1 MPILF
6 AYVPW
11 IVLVLAII
19 AVLASG
25 YVKAPPDMAYII
37 SGLHKK
43 PRILIGKAGIK
54 IPFLERLDKL
64 SLGAIQIDVKTGSAV
79 PTAEYINVKV
89 DSTVSV
95 RVGRD
100 PESIALAAQNFLN
113 VSRDQIAH
121 KINDL
126 LEGNIREIVGQMR
139 LTEMVGDRKLFSEK
153 VQANAVPDLRAYGLE
168 LITFNVQNFIDDNDV
183 ITNLG
188 IDNVEQIRK
197 GAAIAK
203 SNAQREIAIAEAANA
218 KQANDAKVQAQEEIA
233 KRNNDLA
240 IKQARLQKE
249 ADQERAQAEA
259 AKGIEA
265 ENQRKLKEVAET
277 DANIARAQREAE
289 LKQKQIELKEYE
301 LDAIVRKQADADK
314 YQAEQ
319 VAAANLIA
327 RQRKAEAER
336 YEQEQAAQA
345 RMKAAEAE
353 KFTKEQEAAGFL
365 AAGEAEAQAIRAR
378 NLAEAEGIRA
388 RALAEAEGIRA
399 KALAEAEGI
408 DKKAEAMRK
417 YGEAAIIEMIVG
429 ALPEIA
435 KNVAEPLSKVD
446 KITMYG
452 EGNSAKLIGDIVNGT
467 SQITEGM
474 TQGLGLDLRALL
486 AGALGGKLAAGIAAP
501 EAPAEPAEE

>member
-1 MPILF
+1 MPIIF
-6 AYVPW
+6 AYLPW
-11 IVLVLAII
+11 IVLAVAII
-19 AVLASG
+19 AILASG

-95 RVGRD
+95 RVGRE
-100 PESIALAAQNFLN
+100 PEMISLAAQNFLN

-168 LITFNVQNFIDDNDV
+168 LITFNVQNFMDDNDV

-314 YQAEQ
+314 YQAEK
-319 VAAANLIA
+319 VAEAELVA
-327 RQRKAEAER
+327 RQRKADAER
-336 YEQEQAAQA
+336 YEQEQAALA
-345 RMKAAEAE
+345 AMKAAEAA
-353 KFTKEQEAAGFL
+353 KYAKEQEAAGIR
-365 AAGEAEAQAIRAR
+365 AVGEAEA
-378 NLAEAEGIRA
+378 EA
-388 RALAEAEGIRA
+388 IRA

-408 DKKAEAMRK
+408 DKKAEAMKK

-474 TQGLGLDLRALL
+474 TQGLGLDLRAIL
-486 AGALGGKLAAGIAAP
+486 AGALGGKLSAGNAAP
-501 EAPAEPAEE
+501 AAVTAPVAEEKAEPAAEPILPAEEE

>member
-1 MPILF
+1 MSVVNLIFAKVLPIL
-6 AYVPW
+6 A
-11 IVLVLAII
+11 IVVIAI
-19 AVLASG
+19 VLASG

-37 SGLHKK
+37 SGFHKK

-64 SLGAIQIDVKTGSAV
+64 YLGAIQIDVKTGSSV
-79 PTAEYINVKV
+79 PTAEYINVRV

-95 RVGRD
+95 RVGTEPD
-100 PESIALAAQNFLN
+100 MIALAAQNFLG
-113 VSRDQIAH
+113 VSRDDIAA

-126 LEGNIREIVGQMR
+126 LEGNIREIVGQMK

-218 KQANDAKVQAQEEIA
+218 KQDNDAKVQAQEEIA

-265 ENQRKLKEVAET
+265 ENQRKLREVAET
-277 DANIARAQREAE
+277 DANIARAEREAE
-289 LKQKQIELKEYE
+289 LKQKQIELREYE
-301 LDAIVRKQADADK
+301 LDALVRKQADAEK
-314 YQAEQ
+314 YQAEKQ
-319 VAAANLIA
+319 AESALVA

-336 YEQEQAAQA
+336 YEQEQAAEAQK
-345 RMKAAEAE
+345 KAAEAANMP
-353 KFTKEQEAAGFL
+353 KSRKPL
-365 AAGEAEAQAIRAR
+365 ALKLLVKQKQKQSKQRR
-378 NLAEAEGIRA
+378 LQKQ
-388 RALAEAEGIRA
+388 RALT
-399 KALAEAEGI
+399 
-408 DKKAEAMRK
+408 RK
-417 YGEAAIIEMIVG
+417 RR
-429 ALPEIA
+429 P
-435 KNVAEPLSKVD
+435 
-446 KITMYG
+446 
-452 EGNSAKLIGDIVNGT
+452 
-467 SQITEGM
+467 
-474 TQGLGLDLRALL
+474 
-486 AGALGGKLAAGIAAP
+486 
-501 EAPAEPAEE
+501 